1 MLRSRKVACRI
12 VTTCFPMLVLAIT
25 SVSGQPLP
33 QGAPVVAVDNPE
45 SLFVDDDPVVHL
57 NKQTTLHILREIF
70 QCNQWER
77 ADEWLTER
85 YIQHN
90 PNAASGQEALQRVFA
105 RGTERTENC
114 GELRSG
120 IVAVLGDDDK
130 VAVIYRAVYR
140 DPRNADDTY
149 TSTYVDMW
157 RFVDGKAD
165 EHWDSARLNTQ

>member
-1 MLRSRKVACRI
+1 VFRSKKVDSRI
-12 VTTCFPMLVLAIT
+12 VTMSLPMLFLGINLASAQSI
-25 SVSGQPLP
+25 P
-33 QGAPVVAVDNPE
+33 QGAPVVAVDDPE
-45 SLFVDDDPVVHL
+45 SLFIDDDPVIHR
-57 NKQTTLHILREIF
+57 NKQTTLHILRELF
-70 QCNQWER
+70 QCNQWDR

-105 RGTERTENC
+105 RGSDRTENC
-114 GELRSG
+114 GEFRGG
-120 IVAVLGDDDK
+120 IVAVLGDDDI

-140 DPRNADDTY
+140 DPRNSDETY

-157 RFVDGKAD
+157 RFVEGKAD

>member
-1 MLRSRKVACRI
+1 MFCSRKVANHFL
-12 VTTCFPMLVLAIT
+12 VASFPMLFLGINAA
-25 SVSGQPLP
+25 SAQPLP
-33 QGAPVVAVDNPE
+33 QGAPVVAVDHPE
-45 SLFVDDDPVVHL
+45 SLFVDDDPVIHL

-105 RGTERTENC
+105 RGTERIENC
-114 GELRSG
+114 GELRSS
-120 IVAVLGDDDK
+120 IVAVLGDNDK

-140 DPRNADDTY
+140 DPRNEDQTY
-149 TSTYVDMW
+149 TSTAIDMW
-157 RFVDGKAD
+157 RFVGGKAD
-165 EHWDSARLNTQ
+165 EHWDSARLRTQ